1 MFVRSVCAVTLVI
14 ACLVGAGA
22 APAVPIQSQIVI
34 DDDIRVFTMVAALN
48 AAGFDV
54 DLSSQY
60 HPARVEIR
68 KIANTLDPDLLG
80 RLRAFYSSHKAGQP
94 DENQLAKYISLAVI
108 LGDPPT
114 FKLATREEGLPDD
127 LRSVL
132 DFVPLLQEFYQKGG
146 GATMWVTVGP
156 LYEAEMDRMGP
167 AIRNVIAK
175 ADSYLRASSGGI
187 APTMKISVELGA
199 PQNSVNV
206 RSDRNDYYV
215 ILGYAAT
222 PKTEEIRHAYLH
234 LRLNDYVSAA
244 LGKVS
249 KRDTLMG
256 LLKGVDRVPSE
267 YAESF
272 ETLMTE
278 SLVRAIELRIDRDPP
293 ARAQERLRT
302 LYRSGL
308 LLAPYF
314 YESLVAYEASDSTL
328 RSEIAT
334 IAGAIDVGKEQTRFQ
349 ETFHSITLPEREAVR
364 AEVPRP
370 PVVDPL
376 LELLRAGEA
385 AFEKDKPRA
394 REAFEGV
401 LKQDPQNG
409 RALYGLG
416 LIEMDKASPPAS
428 DSERDQALDQALRYF
443 ERTVASESAGRSVKT
458 WSHIYAGHILDF
470 KCNRS
475 AAVGHYRKAI
485 EIGDDTRDAQK
496 VAQRDLVQ
504 PFGGECQQ

>member
-1 MFVRSVCAVTLVI
+1 MFLRSACAVTVVI
-14 ACLVGAGA
+14 ACLLGAGA
-22 APAVPIQSQIVI
+22 ASAVPMQSQVII
-34 DDDIRVFTMVAALN
+34 DDDIRVFAMVAALN

-68 KIANTLDPDLLG
+68 KMASSLDPDLLA
-80 RLRAFYSSHKAGQP
+80 RLRAFYSGHKAGQP

-108 LGDPPT
+108 LGDPPA
-114 FKLATREEGLPDD
+114 FKLATREEALPDD
-127 LRSVL
+127 VRSVL

-146 GATMWVTVGP
+146 VARTWVTVGP
-156 LYEAEMDRMGP
+156 MYEAEMDRMGP
-167 AIRNVIAK
+167 QIRNVIAK

-206 RSDRNDYYV
+206 RSDRNDFYV

-222 PKTEEIRHAYLH
+222 PKLEEIRHAYLH
-234 LRLNDYVSAA
+234 LRLNDYVAAA

-249 KRDTLMG
+249 KREAMMA
-256 LLKGVDRVPSE
+256 LLKGVDRVSSE
-267 YAESF
+267 YAENF
-272 ETLMTE
+272 ETMMTE
-278 SLVRAIELRIDRDPP
+278 SLVRAIELRIDRDP
-293 ARAQERLRT
+293 RAQDSLRT

-314 YESLVAYEASDSTL
+314 YESLIAYEASDSTL
-328 RSEIAT
+328 RGEIAT
-334 IAGAIDVGKEQTRFQ
+334 MAGAIDAGKEQVRFQ
-349 ETFHSITLPEREAVR
+349 ETFHSITLPDRETVR
-364 AEVPRP
+364 AEVPKA
-370 PVVDPL
+370 PVVDPTQ
-376 LELLRAGEA
+376 ELLRAGET

-394 REAFEGV
+394 RVAFEAV
-401 LKQDPQNG
+401 LKQDSQNG

-416 LIEMDKASPPAS
+416 LIEMDAAGRQPS
-428 DSERDQALDQALRYF
+428 DSERDQSLDRALQYF
-443 ERTVASESAGRSVKT
+443 ERAVATDSAGRSVKT

-470 KCNRS
+470 KCRRP
-475 AAVGHYRKAI
+475 AALAHYRKAV

-496 VAQRDLVQ
+496 VVQRDLVQ